1 VHLASNTI
9 KEEKKVFKSS
19 KKYTQMCVRFSEKFP
34 IDNVILAKNEYCRDI
49 TFDVLNNG
57 SPWVDTTITELDYK
71 WRKCKYRCI
80 RIDE

>member
-34 IDNVILAKNEYCRDI
+34 IDNVILAKE
-49 TFDVLNNG
+49 
-57 SPWVDTTITELDYK
+57 
-71 WRKCKYRCI
+71 
-80 RIDE
+80 RILQGT